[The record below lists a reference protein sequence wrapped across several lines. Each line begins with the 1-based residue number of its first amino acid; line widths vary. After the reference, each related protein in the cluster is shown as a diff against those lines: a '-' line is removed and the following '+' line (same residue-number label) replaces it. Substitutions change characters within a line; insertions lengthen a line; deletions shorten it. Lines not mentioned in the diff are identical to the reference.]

1 MYIIF
6 FSFRFISQQTYRAST
21 GVHGILLL
29 RASSTLPQHNPIN
42 TRFCCKSTLPS
53 VPGPEVSKTKIIT
66 IEFNIVYWHKIAITK
81 MTDFDNI
88 LFQPQPTKLSS

>member
-1 MYIIF
+1 MPDVYHF

-21 GVHGILLL
+21 GVHRILLL

-66 IEFNIVYWHKIAITK
+66 IEFNIRIAITK